1 MIEVKIDVFREY
13 KIVASTFLGARSG
26 QLNSKVSMESSKS
39 SYIFYVIVSMVV
51 IVLMVVFDFCYV
63 NNAPINV
70 FLPPQ
75 DYMGLQWRKKP
86 F

>member
-1 MIEVKIDVFREY
+1 
-13 KIVASTFLGARSG
+13 
-26 QLNSKVSMESSKS
+26 
-39 SYIFYVIVSMVV
+39 MVV

-75 DYMGLQWRKKP
+75 DYMGL
-86 F
+86 